1 MLRTLITAVTIY
13 GYAQP
18 AFDGYRPAF
27 LEKPLKAFSGEI
39 NNGGSRA
46 LSAFDKTRLWHY
58 ADTVIERVRSQ
69 WSATKKG

>member
-39 NNGGSRA
+39 NNGAQVGSRA
-46 LSAFDKTRLWHY
+46 LSAFDKTRLW
-58 ADTVIERVRSQ
+58 TVIERVRAQ
-69 WSATKKG
+69 WSATKRS